1 MDTPPFVEWAIGFYT
16 LSAANPSMA
25 FIRLKPHHHK
35 RYAYLVSSV
44 WDANKQMA
52 AQKVLAYLGQVVQS
66 PAANHTFVPPYPH
79 TYAEMI
85 KALIAHQCRRF
96 GLENGSLKRY
106 AASGP
111 IRQLLAFRINASN
124 APIERFAALYH
135 QTGLPL
141 ETNIVIGLYQRIP
154 KR

>member
-1 MDTPPFVEWAIGFYT
+1 
-16 LSAANPSMA
+16 MA

-35 RYAYLVSSV
+35 RYADLVSSV

-66 PAANHTFVPPYPH
+66 PAPNRPFEPPYPKI
-79 TYAEMI
+79 YAEMI

-111 IRQLLAFRINASN
+111 IRKLLVFRVDSSN

-141 ETNIVIGLYQRIP
+141 ETEIVIGLYQRIP

>member
-1 MDTPPFVEWAIGFYT
+1 MHTPPFVEWAIGFYT
-16 LSAANPSMA
+16 LSVANRSMA
-25 FIRLKPHHHK
+25 FIRLKPHHRK

-52 AQKVLAYLGQVVQS
+52 AQKVLAYLGQVMQS
-66 PAANHTFVPPYPH
+66 PAANHTFVPPYPK

-111 IRQLLAFRINASN
+111 IRKLVVFRINASN
-124 APIERFAALYH
+124 VPIERFAALYR
-135 QTGLPL
+135 QSGFPK
-141 ETNIVIGLYQRIP
+141 ETEIVIGLYQRIP